1 MYVFLSCE
9 SSGFLFD
16 GDTLMLVF
24 FFFLFLVFIWF
35 LEEDNYIHA

>member
-24 FFFLFLVFIWF
+24 FFLFLVFIWF